1 MKFEKLNIS
10 PTLQDNKHVS
20 SLSAYLDAMEK
31 MVLDQSLID
40 QINAEIRNCNQE
52 KVEKQFL
59 VKLRKATSIIL
70 NLVEKEA
77 KIVPKG
83 FYQKK
88 WMVLGMV
95 VFGLP
100 FGVVF
105 GSAFGNMGFIGMGIP
120 LGLAI
125 GIALGISQDEK
136 AKEEGRQL
144 DVMVN
149 Y

>member
-1 MKFEKLNIS
+1 MKFEKLNIP

-20 SLSAYLDAMEK
+20 SISAYMDAMEN

-40 QINAEIRNCNQE
+40 QINTEIRNCNQE

-83 FYQKK
+83 FYQKNG
-88 WMVLGMV
+88 WSWEWLYLGFLLEWFLEVLSGIWP
-95 VFGLP
+95 L
-100 FGVVF
+100 
-105 GSAFGNMGFIGMGIP
+105 SAWAF
-120 LGLAI
+120 L
-125 GIALGISQDEK
+125 
-136 AKEEGRQL
+136 
-144 DVMVN
+144 
-149 Y
+149 